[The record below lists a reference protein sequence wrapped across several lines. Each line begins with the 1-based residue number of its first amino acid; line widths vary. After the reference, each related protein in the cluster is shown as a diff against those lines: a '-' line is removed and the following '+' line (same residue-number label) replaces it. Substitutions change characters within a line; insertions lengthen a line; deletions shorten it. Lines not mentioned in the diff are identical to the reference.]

1 MKNKTTVTGTSP
13 LGGIEPDL
21 DGTYDSHIIDL
32 HQPFTAE
39 EKIRQEHQLRDLTE
53 EWYAKGYKAAIE
65 KRRVDIDEAYWKG
78 YNDALDKVR
87 ELIK

>member
-1 MKNKTTVTGTSP
+1 MKNKTTVTETSP

-53 EWYAKGYKAAIE
+53 EWY
-65 KRRVDIDEAYWKG
+65 WKG

-87 ELIK
+87 ELINEGN

>member
-1 MKNKTTVTGTSP
+1 MKNKTTVDNQSP

-39 EKIRQEHQLRDLTE
+39 EKVRQEHQLRNLE
-53 EWYAKGYKAAIE
+53 EK
-65 KRRVDIDEAYWKG
+65 AYWRG
-78 YNDALDKVR
+78 YNDGIDACQALLDATYDFPR
-87 ELIK
+87 EDEQ

>member
-1 MKNKTTVTGTSP
+1 MKNKTTP

-21 DGTYDSHIIDL
+21 DLTYDSHIIDL

-39 EKIRQEHQLRDLTE
+39 EKVRQEHQLRDLTE
-53 EWYAKGYKAAIE
+53 EWYAKGYQAALNKLDIGTE
-65 KRRVDIDEAYWKG
+65 VDESYWRG

>member
-1 MKNKTTVTGTSP
+1 MIYAVKNKTTVTNTSP
-13 LGGIEPDL
+13 VAAHGIEPDL

-39 EKIRQEHQLRDLTE
+39 EKVRQEHQLRDLTE
-53 EWYAKGYKAAIE
+53 EW
-65 KRRVDIDEAYWKG
+65 YWKG